1 MLKKTLLAI
10 AVVSLLAVT
19 AQAGEIKTEDWHG
32 QATIVFDWLP
42 VGPDIPVFMDIEM
55 FIEILD
61 QDDLAKGFNITQ
73 IGASDD
79 WQGCIDVSVKSNFDY
94 KIKANFDRN
103 GDVLDKMWNKQGK
116 KSKQHVWIDPDKGDA
131 TFCET
136 INTHQLCVKLENL
149 AIVHLDPKQTV
160 HVGDC
165 SLEVAP
171 QDITY
176 DVDMDP

>member
-19 AQAGEIKTEDWHG
+19 AQAGHIKTEDWSG
-32 QATIVFDWLP
+32 TMTIVFDKVP
-42 VGPDIPVFMDIEM
+42 VGPEIPVFMDIEM

-61 QDDLAKGFNITQ
+61 QDDLAKGFKIKQ

-79 WQGCIDVSVKSNFDY
+79 WQGCIEVRVKSNFDY
-94 KIKANFDRN
+94 KIQCVFDPN
-103 GDVLDKMWNKQGK
+103 WDVLDKMWNKQGK
-116 KSKQHVWIDPDKGDA
+116 KSKKSCWVDPNKGDA
-131 TFCET
+131 TFCDT
-136 INTHQLCVKLENL
+136 INIHNLCVKLENL

-165 SLEVAP
+165 QLEVAP
-171 QDITY
+171 QDI
-176 DVDMDP
+176 VVEGEWDP

>member
-19 AQAGEIKTEDWHG
+19 AQAGEIKTENWDG
-32 QATIVFDWLP
+32 TQTIVFDWVP
-42 VGPDIPVFMDIEM
+42 VGPVIPVKMDIEM

-61 QDDLAKGFNITQ
+61 QDELAKGFKITQ

-79 WQGCIDVSVKSNFDY
+79 WQGCIEVKVKSNFDY
-94 KIKANFDRN
+94 KIKANFDPN
-103 GDVLDKMWNKQGK
+103 WDVLDKMWNKQGK
-116 KSKQHVWIDPDKGDA
+116 KSKKSVWIDPNKGDA

-136 INTHQLCVKLENL
+136 INSHQLCVKLENL

-165 SLEVAP
+165 TLEVAP
-171 QDITY
+171 QDI
-176 DVDMDP
+176 VQRVSIDP